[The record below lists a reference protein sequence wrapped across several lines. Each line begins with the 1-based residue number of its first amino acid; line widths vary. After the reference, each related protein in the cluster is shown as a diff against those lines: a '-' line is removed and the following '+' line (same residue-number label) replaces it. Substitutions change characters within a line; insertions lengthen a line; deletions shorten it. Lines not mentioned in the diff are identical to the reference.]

1 MIRRFIL
8 YVLAATGFA
17 GCLTMLAH
25 FALEVLR

>member
-1 MIRRFIL
+1 MIRRFAL

-17 GCLTMLAH
+17 AYLTMLAH